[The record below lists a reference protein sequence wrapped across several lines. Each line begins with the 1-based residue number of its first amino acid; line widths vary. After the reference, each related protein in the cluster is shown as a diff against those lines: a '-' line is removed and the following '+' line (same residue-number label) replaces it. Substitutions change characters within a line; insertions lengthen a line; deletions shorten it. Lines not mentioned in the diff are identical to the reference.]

1 MGNKKEN
8 KEKTKW
14 LFILF
19 LAIVSFILAFTTQQ
33 LIFNLIAIVLAI
45 FVYKYGNPVLF
56 KEYDER
62 RKQKYQAAMQVREA
76 AQTAI
81 TSKKIF
87 KK

>member
-1 MGNKKEN
+1 MENKEEN

-14 LFILF
+14 FFILF
-19 LAIVSFILAFTTQQ
+19 LAVISFILSFMTRQ

-45 FVYKYGNPVLF
+45 FVYRYGNPVLF

-62 RKQKYQAAMQVREA
+62 RKQQYQTAMQVRKA
-76 AQTAI
+76 AQSAI